1 MCDDFMRLQ
10 EWNKELL
17 KLVKQAQQCMEMWQ
31 KSEDELIEFHQAKSL
46 EQLIEQ
52 NKEIE
57 RLRAEVIT
65 WKTAYITLKEGYV
78 NRVVQ

>member
-10 EWNKELL
+10 EWNNELL